1 VQGKREELIMK
12 RFVGVFFITM
22 LILSF
27 FFVLSVLGQEKREA
41 ENTHTIKQGDTLW
54 GISSKFLNDPFLWP
68 KLWQMNPYITNPH
81 WIYPGQLIRF
91 FPPEKLKEEK
101 PQEVVVEEKPKEVAV
116 ETKVEKEEVAPAK
129 KEEPPQVVKKV
140 EVVAETKPTET
151 KPTET
156 KPTETKPTETKP
168 TETKPPEKKPE
179 VFPEVRSAG
188 FVSDIN
194 FRGIGIV
201 LDSKEGKY
209 LMSQGDIVYLAF
221 KTAKPIRIGDKFT
234 VFRASEVVRHPVTEQ
249 RIGKKYRILG
259 NIQIIDHYGN
269 FFTAEVLEAF
279 DAIYKGD
286 MLKPY
291 M

>member
-1 VQGKREELIMK
+1 MK

-129 KEEPPQVVKKV
+129 KEEPPQIVKKV
-140 EVVAETKPTET
+140 EVVAETKPMET
-151 KPTET
+151 KPA
-156 KPTETKPTETKP
+156 
-168 TETKPPEKKPE
+168 EKKPE
-179 VFPEVRSAG
+179 VFPEARSAG

-201 LDSKEGKY
+201 LDSREGKY

-221 KTAKPIRIGDKFT
+221 KTSKPIMIGDKFT